1 MELKHTLNNRST
13 KLSLGTRLSG
23 LRKEKGLSQDE
34 LAEKINCNGREI
46 SRWENNRIT
55 PSIEVLEKIARFF
68 NISLDYLVFEE
79 IPKVPLT
86 FKNHKLITTFEAL
99 EELPEE
105 DKKALLILIESV
117 IAKNRLKKIIS
128 SM

>member
-1 MELKHTLNNRST
+1 LCLKQILNNRST
-13 KLSLGTRLSG
+13 KLSLGTRLAG

-34 LAEKINCNGREI
+34 LGEKIERDGRQI
-46 SRWENNRIT
+46 SRWENDKIT
-55 PSIEVLEKIARFF
+55 PTIEILEKIARFF

-79 IPKVPLT
+79 IPKVQLK

-117 IAKNRLKKIIS
+117 LAKNRLKKIIS

>member
-1 MELKHTLNNRST
+1 MVNNRST
-13 KLSLGTRLSG
+13 KLSLGKKIAE

-34 LAEKINCNGREI
+34 LGEKIECDGRQI
-46 SRWENNRIT
+46 SRWENNKIT
-55 PSIEVLEKIARFF
+55 PSIDILEKISRFF

-86 FKNHKLITTFEAL
+86 FKNNSLITKFEAL

-105 DKKALLILIESV
+105 DKKALLIIIESV
-117 IAKNRLKKIIS
+117 LAKNRLKKIVS
-128 SM
+128 TM